1 MLTGTS
7 VATCELGGSR
17 YLLPLAVDIS
27 TATQGSDVRESNEL
41 RYVDISQSENIN
53 AHTHRKI
60 WDPMRDPVSLILLS
74 KMISTATTS
83 LKSFKISRSRIWDVL
98 VHHISTATLRY
109 LGILKKLGSLS
120 S

>member
-1 MLTGTS
+1 MLTSTS

-41 RYVDISQSENIN
+41 RYVDVSQSETTN

-60 WDPMRDPVSLILLS
+60 WDPIRDPV
-74 KMISTATTS
+74 
-83 LKSFKISRSRIWDVL
+83 
-98 VHHISTATLRY
+98 
-109 LGILKKLGSLS
+109 
-120 S
+120 